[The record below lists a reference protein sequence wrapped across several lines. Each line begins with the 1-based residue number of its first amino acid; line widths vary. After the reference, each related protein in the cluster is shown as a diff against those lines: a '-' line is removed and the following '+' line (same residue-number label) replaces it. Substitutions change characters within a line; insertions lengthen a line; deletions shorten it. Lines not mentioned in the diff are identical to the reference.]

1 MVEEEEDKSSSESE
15 SLPPSDGDLAFNSD
29 GQVLMLTLDEPEILT
44 TNVFKNDEVRYQA
57 DIQDAEYMLDPT
69 LSSEVYC
76 PAQCTA
82 LINDCEATIILDTGA
97 AGSVVSSNYLQK
109 VDPQWESKVSP
120 LGPNLWKGY
129 GSSLQPRAVT

>member
-1 MVEEEEDKSSSESE
+1 
-15 SLPPSDGDLAFNSD
+15 
-29 GQVLMLTLDEPEILT
+29 
-44 TNVFKNDEVRYQA
+44 
-57 DIQDAEYMLDPT
+57 MLDPT
-69 LSSEVYC
+69 LSSEVYF

-129 GSSLQPRAVT
+129 GSSLQPKGSYTTHVTVGHPRGKIRCRIVGVFCVGVFCPLSLSFLLLCVILL

>member
-15 SLPPSDGDLAFNSD
+15 SLPPIDGDLAFNSD
-29 GQVLMLTLDEPEILT
+29 GEVLMLTLDEPEILT
-44 TNVFKNDEVRYQA
+44 TNVFKSDEVRYQA
-57 DIQDAEYMLDPT
+57 DIQDSEYMLDPT

-97 AGSVVSSNYLQK
+97 AGSVVSSN
-109 VDPQWESKVSP
+109 
-120 LGPNLWKGY
+120 
-129 GSSLQPRAVT
+129 